1 MEKLEAHF
9 KKVNLK
15 GKKILSYSS
24 NKDRTSFDLS
34 KVMFIF
40 IVSLIYYYQ
49 QTKSQRNVNTYSEN
63 TYHYSQA
70 PAVLKEA
77 RIFLIIR

>member
-34 KVMFIF
+34 KVMFIV

-49 QTKSQRNVNTYSEN
+49 QTKSQRNVNTYSEEHLSLLSSPSC
-63 TYHYSQA
+63 T
-70 PAVLKEA
+70 
-77 RIFLIIR
+77 